1 MADELRVDP
10 VQLRETS
17 RYVADKTQIIDD
29 RVRELDRTIG
39 RELLTDGWRGKAAS
53 AYDESWLEWMHG
65 AGEIIAA
72 LRDSA
77 TALTDAAGRYEA
89 QDHDRA
95 AGLDGVEEQRP

>member
-1 MADELRVDP
+1 MADELRVDL
-10 VQLRETS
+10 VQLRVTS
-17 RYVADKTQIIDD
+17 RYVTDKAQLIED

-39 RELLTDGWRGKAAS
+39 KELLTDGWRGKAAS

-77 TALTDAAGRYEA
+77 TALTNAAGRYEA
-89 QDHDRA
+89 QDRDRA
-95 AGLDGVEEQRP
+95 SGLDDAGEQQP